1 MADPSEGA
9 DAPEAAQRPVTPA
22 WQRQGRLYVIGVD
35 GMSLDVAGPMME
47 RGELPTF
54 ARLARDGCHGPLATI
69 QPTNS
74 AVIWTSIA
82 TGRHYR
88 DHGVDDFAYY
98 TILGRTLS
106 HTDIREHRRRGIRVL
121 VSVARALR
129 LRKLHYF
136 DGRHVRT
143 KTFWDIVS
151 ESGGRVGVVN
161 WWLTWPAAPVNGFI
175 ISDRLHYWR
184 KAWRGLAVVDTH
196 LTYPEGLLEEV
207 RELMTSPEQITP
219 ADLQRFIDLPAEKIR
234 ALMDVPTGTHSPV
247 IEMRFLLSKDASHLR
262 TFNHCL
268 DREPGTQLAVAYFRG
283 PDNAQHC
290 GYAYLPTSTASGATP
305 DERKAFGRIVPETYK
320 FTDEL
325 LGRIVD
331 RMGPQDTLL
340 ALSDHGFGAQ
350 PGYRHP
356 YGHAKGEPPGV
367 LFALGPEFRR
377 GAPVREASIYD
388 LFPTVL
394 RVLGFPPAQ
403 DSVGRCLEELL
414 RPEWVAEH
422 PPLEPIPTY
431 GLRLQRHDTIRTSS
445 ETDRAITERLRALGY
460 LE

>member
-1 MADPSEGA
+1 MADRSARDGA
-9 DAPEAAQRPVTPA
+9 AEAAQRPVTPA
-22 WQRQGRLYVIGVD
+22 WPRQGRLYVIGVD
-35 GMSLDVAGPMME
+35 GMSLDVASPMME
-47 RGELPTF
+47 RGELPAF
-54 ARLARDGCHGPLATI
+54 ARLARDGCHGPLATV

-74 AVIWTSIA
+74 ALLWASIA

-88 DHGVDDFAYY
+88 DHGVDGFDYY
-98 TILGRTLS
+98 TILGRRLT
-106 HTDIREHRRRGIRVL
+106 HTAILKYRRRGIRVL
-121 VSVARALR
+121 ESVARALR
-129 LRKLHYF
+129 LRKRHYF

-151 ESGGRVGVVN
+151 ECGGRVGVVN

-184 KAWRGLAVVDTH
+184 RAWLGRAVVETR

-207 RELMTSPEQITP
+207 RELMAPPEQITP
-219 ADLQRFIDLPAEKIR
+219 AELQRFIDLPADEIQ
-234 ALMDVPTGTHSPV
+234 ALTDVPRGAHNPA
-247 IEMRFLLSKDASHLR
+247 IEVRFLLSKDSANSRVFH
-262 TFNHCL
+262 HCL
-268 DREPGTQLAVAYFRG
+268 DSEPETQLAVAYFRA

-290 GYAYLPTSTASGATP
+290 GFAYLPTSTASDATP
-305 DERKAFGRIVPETYK
+305 EERKAFGRIVPEGYK
-320 FTDEL
+320 FADEL
-325 LGRIVD
+325 LGRVVD

-367 LFALGPEFRR
+367 IFAMGPEFRSGER
-377 GAPVREASIYD
+377 VRDASIYD
-388 LFPTVL
+388 LFPTAL
-394 RVLGFPPAQ
+394 RVMGFPPAQ

-414 RPEWVAEH
+414 RPEWRALH

-431 GLRLQRHDTIRTSS
+431 GLRLPRHDTIWRSS
-445 ETDRAITERLRALGY
+445 DAEKALTDDLRALGY